1 LWYRSSCK
9 AYHFFP
15 APHDASCDRCA
26 APHDVPCGRCAAPHD
41 ASCDRYA
48 APDDASSHR
57 FAVLDPVAYRT
68 SVERSVLERM
78 VLERLASA
86 SDSVSM
92 VVGTANPNAAA
103 SPRRENAPR
112 REISCSLMLETS
124 KKSPRNN
131 HERLLKM
138 NAR

>member
-1 LWYRSSCK
+1 MARTTFVLWYRSSCK

-15 APHDASCDRCA
+15 
-26 APHDVPCGRCAAPHD
+26 APHD

-78 VLERLASA
+78 VLER
-86 SDSVSM
+86 M
-92 VVGTANPNAAA
+92 VLERLAA
-103 SPRRENAPR
+103 SEPQHLTPLAWWSAPQIPTRRPVREGKMRLDAKSVVHSCWRPPRN
-112 REISCSLMLETS
+112 L
-124 KKSPRNN
+124 PRNN